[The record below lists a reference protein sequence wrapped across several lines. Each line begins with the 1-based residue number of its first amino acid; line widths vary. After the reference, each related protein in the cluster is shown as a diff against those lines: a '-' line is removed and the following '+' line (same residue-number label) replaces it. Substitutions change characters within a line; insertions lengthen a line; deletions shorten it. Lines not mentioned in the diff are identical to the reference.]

1 MNTSQNRKRAKGS
14 LKTRAVEAGARKEGG
29 PVKIGLVED
38 DPRTRSLF
46 KEWIESIK
54 DFRCARAY
62 GDGASAV
69 AGLPT
74 DQPDIVLMDI
84 NLPQLSGIE
93 CVRRL
98 KDKMPGT
105 QFVMLT
111 VYEDTEHIFSAL
123 KAGAVGYLLK
133 RGTRQELLEALE
145 EVRTGGSPMTSII
158 ARKVVQAFNKPQ
170 GSGCE
175 DLSPR
180 ERAVLEMLAQ
190 GLFCKEIGEA
200 LQIRLN
206 TVYTYIRRIYE
217 KLHVHSRMEAVA
229 KLSRPAIDPMPD
241 E

>member
-1 MNTSQNRKRAKGS
+1 MNQPQNRKTSKIPSTEQAVDDSAK
-14 LKTRAVEAGARKEGG
+14 TI
-29 PVKIGLVED
+29 KICLVED
-38 DPRTRSLF
+38 DARMRGLF
-46 KEWIESIK
+46 KDWIESTEH
-54 DFRCARAY
+54 FCCVGQY
-62 GDGASAV
+62 GDGASAMT
-69 AGLPT
+69 GLPQ

-84 NLPQLSGIE
+84 NLPRSSGVE

-98 KDKMPGT
+98 KDKMPTT

-111 VYEDTEHIFSAL
+111 VYEDSEHIFSAL

-133 RGTRQELLEALE
+133 RSAREELLEALE

-158 ARKVVQAFNKPQ
+158 ARKVVQAFNAPQ
-170 GSGCE
+170 SSECE
-175 DLSPR
+175 QLSPR

-190 GLFCKEIGEA
+190 GLFCKEIAES

-229 KLSRPAIDPMPD
+229 KLSRTKLDQKS
-241 E
+241 EE

>member
-1 MNTSQNRKRAKGS
+1 MSQSQNRRDSKVPAETPAEPAAKAKSG
-14 LKTRAVEAGARKEGG
+14 AVR
-29 PVKIGLVED
+29 ICLVED
-38 DPRTRSLF
+38 DARMRSLF
-46 KEWIESIK
+46 KDWIESTRE
-54 DFRCARAY
+54 FRCVGSY
-62 GDGASAV
+62 GDGPAAV
-69 AGLPT
+69 AALPK
-74 DQPDIVLMDI
+74 DQPEIVLMDI
-84 NLPQLSGIE
+84 NLPHFNGIE

-98 KDKMPGT
+98 KDKMPKT

-133 RGTRQELLEALE
+133 RCTRQELLEALE

-158 ARKVVQAFNKPQ
+158 ARKVVQAFGKPE
-170 GSGCE
+170 SSE
-175 DLSPR
+175 FEELSPR

-190 GLFCKEIGEA
+190 GLFCKEIAES

-229 KLSRPAIDPMPD
+229 KIPRSPVDSKAD